1 MLFRQIRLLLYFFI
15 SVEGIDFRGGLIRL
29 LSRVV
34 SVRDGKAT
42 LSLYSGGV
50 LRTRR
55 KDLVIARGL
64 KQSKRRKRLQE
75 RLMN

>member
-1 MLFRQIRLLLYFFI
+1 MYFFI
-15 SVEGIDFRGGLIRL
+15 NVEGIDFRGGLIRL
-29 LSRVV
+29 LLRVV
-34 SVRDGKAT
+34 SVRDRKVT
-42 LSLYSGGV
+42 LSLCSRVV

-75 RLMN
+75 RLIN